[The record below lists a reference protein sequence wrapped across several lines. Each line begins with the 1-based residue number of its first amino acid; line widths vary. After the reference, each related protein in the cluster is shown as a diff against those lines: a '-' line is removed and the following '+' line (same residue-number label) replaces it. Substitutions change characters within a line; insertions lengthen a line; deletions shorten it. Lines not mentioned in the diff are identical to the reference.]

1 MNKIITIAKREWQA
15 FFDSLTA
22 YIMLVLF
29 LGFSGFFTW
38 IFGSD
43 IFFVKQASLSVFFG
57 VSYWTLFF
65 FIPALTM
72 RQFAEENKT
81 GTIELLLT
89 RPVSDWQVISGKFLA
104 TLFLIVF
111 ALALTLPYYITVAS
125 LGNMDHG
132 ATITG
137 YIGLLLIS
145 AAYIS
150 IGLFASSLTNNQI
163 VGFLL
168 ALAIGILFHFIFS
181 LLSMS
186 SGGVL
191 ATIFDYLSIST
202 RFDSLSRGVID
213 TGDLVFFFSL
223 IFLALTATEAILQR
237 NRI

>member
-1 MNKIITIAKREWQA
+1 
-15 FFDSLTA
+15 
-22 YIMLVLF
+22 
-29 LGFSGFFTW
+29 
-38 IFGSD
+38 
-43 IFFVKQASLSVFFG
+43 
-57 VSYWTLFF
+57 
-65 FIPALTM
+65 
-72 RQFAEENKT
+72 
-81 GTIELLLT
+81 
-89 RPVSDWQVISGKFLA
+89 
-104 TLFLIVF
+104 
-111 ALALTLPYYITVAS
+111 VAN
-125 LGNMDHG
+125 LGNIDHG

-186 SGGVL
+186 SGGAL
-191 ATIFDYLSIST
+191 ATVFDYLSIST

>member
-1 MNKIITIAKREWQA
+1 MKKIWTIAMREWQS

-22 YIMLVLF
+22 YIMLVVF

-38 IFGSD
+38 VFGSD

-89 RPVSDWQVISGKFLA
+89 KPVSDWQVISGKFLA
-104 TLFLIVF
+104 TLMLIGF
-111 ALALTLPYYITVAS
+111 ALALSLPYYITVAQ
-125 LGNMDHG
+125 LGNIDHG
-132 ATITG
+132 ATISG
-137 YIGLLLIS
+137 YLGLLLIS
-145 AAYIS
+145 GAYVG

-181 LLSMS
+181 LLAMS
-186 SGGVL
+186 TSGLL
-191 ATIFDYLSIST
+191 ADVFYQLSISN
-202 RFDSLSRGVID
+202 RFDALSRGVID
-213 TGDLVFFFSL
+213 SSDLIFFASL
-223 IFLALTATEAILQR
+223 IALSVFSTEAVLQKNR
-237 NRI
+237 N

>member
-1 MNKIITIAKREWQA
+1 MREWQS

-22 YIMLVLF
+22 YIMLVVF

-89 RPVSDWQVISGKFLA
+89 KPVSDWQVISGKFLA
-104 TLFLIVF
+104 TLMLIGF
-111 ALALTLPYYITVAS
+111 ALALSLPYYITVAQ
-125 LGNMDHG
+125 LGNIDHG
-132 ATITG
+132 ATISG
-137 YIGLLLIS
+137 YLGLLLIS
-145 AAYIS
+145 AAYVG

-163 VGFLL
+163 VGFLV

-181 LLSMS
+181 LLAMS
-186 SGGVL
+186 TSGIL
-191 ATIFDYLSIST
+191 ADVFYQLSISN
-202 RFDSLSRGVID
+202 RFDALSRGVLD
-213 TGDLVFFFSL
+213 SSDLIFFASL
-223 IFLALTATEAILQR
+223 IALSLFSTEAVLQKNR
-237 NRI
+237 N

>member
-1 MNKIITIAKREWQA
+1 
-15 FFDSLTA
+15 
-22 YIMLVLF
+22 
-29 LGFSGFFTW
+29 
-38 IFGSD
+38 
-43 IFFVKQASLSVFFG
+43 
-57 VSYWTLFF
+57 
-65 FIPALTM
+65 
-72 RQFAEENKT
+72 
-81 GTIELLLT
+81 
-89 RPVSDWQVISGKFLA
+89 
-104 TLFLIVF
+104 
-111 ALALTLPYYITVAS
+111 
-125 LGNMDHG
+125 MDHG

-137 YIGLLLIS
+137 YFGLLLIS

-191 ATIFDYLSIST
+191 ATVFDYLSIST